1 MSRKKKSR
9 KPGANPAPVVVT
21 RNRTEADVEG
31 RLRKRL
37 KKRKGQKSGSRHSDG
52 SKTKQT
58 GAAVKLDP
66 RLGSKKKIP
75 LIVEDK
81 KKPSKQERRLS
92 AEQELEMLENDAQ
105 LNVLLDRLESGE
117 NLGAGL
123 QKYVDEK
130 LDRIEV
136 LMNRLGLMEPEM
148 DDEFGSSM
156 VEQPRQSKSKTSS
169 DADLLAQ
176 FEELDIDQ
184 FKD

>member
-52 SKTKQT
+52 SKAKQT

-81 KKPSKQERRLS
+81 KNQASKN
-92 AEQELEMLENDAQ
+92 AA
-105 LNVLLDRLESGE
+105 
-117 NLGAGL
+117 
-123 QKYVDEK
+123 Y
-130 LDRIEV
+130 
-136 LMNRLGLMEPEM
+136 
-148 DDEFGSSM
+148 
-156 VEQPRQSKSKTSS
+156 RQSKSLICWKMMRSLMS
-169 DADLLAQ
+169 CL
-176 FEELDIDQ
+176 IV
-184 FKD
+184 